1 MITFRGGR
9 VPELFHR
16 SPFSVVAALVPLAQ
30 QMAKRSRPFTDE
42 ALHTQVRC
50 QSHKARRQKSSRAGY
65 SATSKKKLSVDLSP
79 RKDAIR
85 CHKPG
90 ESRPGIGRPIACP
103 RSHRESRSHG
113 TRSVRFGRFLDARVR
128 TAESIVRH
136 LSGRNECQNP
146 TAQASGDRLQT
157 MVKKR

>member
-1 MITFRGGR
+1 MITLRGGR
-9 VPELFHR
+9 VPERFHR

-42 ALHTQVRC
+42 ALNTQVRC
-50 QSHKARRQKSSRAGY
+50 QSHEARRQKSSRAGY
-65 SATSKKKLSVDLSP
+65 SATAKKKLTVDLSR

-113 TRSVRFGRFLDARVR
+113 TRSVRFGRFFGCQSENSRKHR
-128 TAESIVRH
+128 RH
-136 LSGRNECQNP
+136 LSGRNESQNP